1 MGEPEPRQEVP
12 DRSHNQSRPVWWE
25 LGSPRQGGKGDK
37 ISSIFSLRPALQ
49 PPPGMRPS
57 RVRPLWE
64 KQNKAV
70 QSEADALGQTFCAAV
85 SSPPVLF
92 PLQQLESNHRIK
104 YLHNYWFNFFFFFAS
119 TTSPALQ
126 TLSSMKAGLESAL
139 LAVVTEY
146 PPWSVIPS

>member
-1 MGEPEPRQEVP
+1 MGIR
-12 DRSHNQSRPVWWE
+12 
-25 LGSPRQGGKGDK
+25 
-37 ISSIFSLRPALQ
+37 ISLQ

-57 RVRPLWE
+57 GVRPLWE

-104 YLHNYWFNFFFFFAS
+104 YLHNYWFNFFFFFFFAS

-139 LAVVTEY
+139 LAVVTEH
-146 PPWSVIPS
+146 PPRSVIPS